1 MKKMWDTANS
11 ILTRDPAAKSVWEVF
26 FLYPGFHVLG
36 YYRVGN
42 FFYRHKHTF
51 IARMFG
57 QCGRF
62 WTGIEIHPGATI
74 GRRLFIDH
82 GFGTVIGETTI
93 IGDDCTLYHD
103 VTLGGTT
110 LDAVKRHPT
119 LCNNVTVGAGAQV
132 LGPITLGDYSRVGA
146 NAVVV
151 KDVAPN
157 TTVVGIPAR
166 VVESGKEHGT

>member
-1 MKKMWDTANS
+1 MKKMWDTAHS
-11 ILTRDPAAKSVWEVF
+11 IYTRDPAAKSVWEVF

-36 YYRVGN
+36 YYRIGN

-82 GFGTVIGETTI
+82 GFGTVIGETSI
-93 IGDDCTLYHD
+93 IGDDCTVYHD

-119 LCNNVTVGAGAQV
+119 LGNGVTVGAGAQV
-132 LGPITLGDYSRVGA
+132 LGPINLGDYSRVGA

-166 VVESGKEHGT
+166 VVESGKDHGA